1 MKKLFQFGL
10 LFAAFCAL
18 FGRADAA
25 DDTETRSIPID
36 ARVVRVKLDGVID
49 LKLRQ
54 GDVASLR
61 LIGEKRYLDKLTASQ
76 SGDTLHLES
85 EGRGVKIGRGTTR
98 AERVSQFTNDR
109 RLDSRGRRTHEL
121 TQLLEL
127 GHDDLALD
135 TELLR
140 DLRDVCILSLVADHR
155 TCRTHFQIR
164 DLRQPVDQ

>member
-25 DDTETRSIPID
+25 DDSETRSIPID

-76 SGDTLHLES
+76 SGDTLHLET
-85 EGRGVKIGRGTTR
+85 EG
-98 AERVSQFTNDR
+98 AA
-109 RLDSRGRRTHEL
+109 SRS
-121 TQLLEL
+121 
-127 GHDDLALD
+127 AAAPPAPSW
-135 TELLR
+135 
-140 DLRDVCILSLVADHR
+140 C
-155 TCRTHFQIR
+155 CRCCAR
-164 DLRQPVDQ
+164 WCRKAWARPRSMASAAMSWN

>member
-76 SGDTLHLES
+76 SGDTLHLET
-85 EGRGVKIGRGTTR
+85 EARRQDRPRRHPRRAGAADAARGGV
-98 AERVSQFTNDR
+98 
-109 RLDSRGRRTHEL
+109 GRRGLDRDQWLQRRRAGTDDGRRRQHE
-121 TQLLEL
+121 
-127 GHDDLALD
+127 GG
-135 TELLR
+135 
-140 DLRDVCILSLVADHR
+140 V
-155 TCRTHFQIR
+155 
-164 DLRQPVDQ
+164 